1 MIGRLVVLYNK
12 INMKEFCSCCIFN
25 QYLIFQVQIISR
37 ASRCKHASC
46 HSWTLYQT
54 CHFLVCW
61 PVTVPHNISSALMII
76 RNVFLAWYAIE
87 CMFILVCWSIWE
99 LSCPQFLIL
108 AFIWLLLQLLWLWRP
123 RLLMIFCPR
132 VIRWF
137 RKRKRQNNM
146 LHCHLVSLFDL
157 WGWFIEATLQNTRNL
172 CIISCK
178 FGPVVLVG
186 EWYKLFIFWMVRER
200 ESRRERGSLGDKLWD
215 LPFGVGNVWSIKF
228 DWVRWKSRSLIPD
241 VWVLDTYV
249 YLMLQF
255 LVALWKN
262 YRTSVH
268 NFFICYLAALW
279 PTLGHCWWGSLT
291 NLIFIFA
298 FTCFDLKVTRS
309 LVTRLG
315 PKSWSST

>member
-1 MIGRLVVLYNK
+1 
-12 INMKEFCSCCIFN
+12 
-25 QYLIFQVQIISR
+25 
-37 ASRCKHASC
+37 
-46 HSWTLYQT
+46 
-54 CHFLVCW
+54 
-61 PVTVPHNISSALMII
+61 
-76 RNVFLAWYAIE
+76 
-87 CMFILVCWSIWE
+87 MFILVCWSSWE

-108 AFIWLLLQLLWLWRP
+108 VFIWLLQLLWLWRSGWSWSSVLESLDDSA
-123 RLLMIFCPR
+123 REKDKITCFI
-132 VIRWF
+132 VI
-137 RKRKRQNNM
+137 
-146 LHCHLVSLFDL
+146 LVLLFDP
-157 WGWFIEATLQNTRNL
+157 WRWFIEATLQSSRKF

-178 FGPVVLVG
+178 FGPVVLEVG
-186 EWYKLFIFWMVRER
+186 EWYKLFFFFWMVR
-200 ESRRERGSLGDKLWD
+200 ESRRERGSLGDKLGD

-315 PKSWSST
+315 PKWWGLNLEPSNSEWIGLTH

>member
-76 RNVFLAWYAIE
+76 RNAFLAWYAIE

-200 ESRRERGSLGDKLWD
+200 ERAGGKEA
-215 LPFGVGNVWSIKF
+215 
-228 DWVRWKSRSLIPD
+228 
-241 VWVLDTYV
+241 VWVINCETCL
-249 YLMLQF
+249 
-255 LVALWKN
+255 LVWEMFEA
-262 YRTSVH
+262 S
-268 NFFICYLAALW
+268 
-279 PTLGHCWWGSLT
+279 
-291 NLIFIFA
+291 NLIESDEKAWVSCQMREYWTLMFILCYSF
-298 FTCFDLKVTRS
+298 
-309 LVTRLG
+309 
-315 PKSWSST
+315 